1 MIVFPDA
8 DGPNSFERSTLMVR
22 TFPSTVINHSS
33 YEQPPQLGER
43 AVGGSL
49 GAIRGHVKD
58 HGAMAGVVPR
68 ITFACRNPPL
78 RTFLRHRCHS
88 RTVLLARITVGTHL
102 GAALR
107 YSSYAVPNAFLKAGS
122 SKETTKR

>member
-1 MIVFPDA
+1 
-8 DGPNSFERSTLMVR
+8 
-22 TFPSTVINHSS
+22 
-33 YEQPPQLGER
+33 
-43 AVGGSL
+43 VGGSL

-78 RTFLRHRCHS
+78 PLRTFLRHRCHS
-88 RTVLLARITVGTHL
+88 RTVLLARITVGIHL

-107 YSSYAVPNAFLKAGS
+107 YSSYAVPKCLPQGRFFKRNDEEVKRRFY
-122 SKETTKR
+122 KEGVAQERQRPERLVVRT